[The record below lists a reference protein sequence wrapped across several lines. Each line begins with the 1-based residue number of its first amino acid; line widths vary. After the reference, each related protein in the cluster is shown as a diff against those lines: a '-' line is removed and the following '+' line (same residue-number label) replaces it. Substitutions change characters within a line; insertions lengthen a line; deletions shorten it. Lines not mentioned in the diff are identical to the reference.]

1 MNRSRMD
8 RDRDKMAERIL
19 HLTLEILFQLTGED
33 YILVKTSSERCLDP
47 VSEGWGR
54 PLSPITGPPPEPPI
68 HGDINDQKILELIYK
83 MIELLTGEV
92 PIRCQDV
99 SVYFSMEEW
108 EYLEGHKDQYK
119 DIMME
124 DPQPLTSPVLSSKRT
139 TPERCPHP
147 LLPQDCKQENPNV
160 PQDHQD
166 KDLTN
171 LNTETYVRGD
181 EQYKEEIPPDNH
193 PVLSSK
199 RTTPERCPHPLLPQ
213 DCNQENPNVPQD
225 HQGKD
230 LTHVNTTERSVR
242 GDEQC
247 KEAIPTDNS
256 TVLSSNKTTQERCP
270 HPLLPQDCK
279 REDLNVP
286 QDHQGKDLTHVNTTE
301 RSVRGDEQCKEAIP
315 TDNSTVLSSKK
326 TTQERCPRPLLLQ
339 DCKQEDA
346 NVPLDHQGKYLTHIH
361 TTERYVRGEEQ
372 CKEEIPTDN
381 STVLSSKKT
390 TPERCPHPLLPQDC
404 KQEDPNVPQDHQD
417 KDLPHINTT
426 ETYVR
431 GDEWCKEEIP
441 TDNSTAEKPSSSLPN
456 TLHCWNIS
464 KQKRL
469 SYKIPF
475 KLKVV
480 KFAKKHGNRAAE
492 RKFGRPPTEKMIREW
507 RKQEDQLKKMD
518 KTKRGFRGH
527 PAQWPQ
533 LELEMKSWVINH
545 RNCGFSVSSKMIIEE
560 AKRIATE
567 KGIEDFIGTESWYY
581 RFLKRSGL
589 HKGANTRIAQ
599 KMPEEYETETLS
611 FHKFVIDAMK
621 RHRFELSQIGN
632 MDEIPITFGVPSN
645 RTVDAKGVKISRKEE
660 THYTVVLA
668 CCADGTKLP
677 PMIIFKRKDMPKE
690 DIPRGIILHAHERG
704 WMDEDGMKVWIEKVW
719 SKRPGGLRKT
729 TALLVLDQYKAHT
742 SECTKKR
749 FKDVKTHLAVIPV
762 DVTNQL
768 QPLDVSI
775 NKPFKAFM
783 REKWNDWMAADHHD
797 LTPAE
802 QLKSPTI
809 PQVCKWVKTSWQSIK
824 DETVVRAFEK
834 CGISNALEGSEDNAL
849 CEDSEERDTSE
860 CEESFLNS
868 QTSDEEYVE
877 FPEN

>member
-1 MNRSRMD
+1 MD

-33 YILVKTSSERCLDP
+33 YILVKTSSERCQVP
-47 VSEGWGR
+47 VSAGWGR
-54 PLSPITGPPPEPPI
+54 PLSPITGPPPHPLI
-68 HGDINDQKILELIYK
+68 HEDINNQKILELIYK

-92 PIRCQDV
+92 SIRCEDV

-108 EYLEGHKDQYK
+108 KYLEGHQDLYK
-119 DIMME
+119 DVMME
-124 DPQPLTSPVLSSKRT
+124 VPQPLTSPVLSITRT

-147 LLPQDCKQENPNV
+147 LPPQNCNEEHSSV

-166 KDLTN
+166 KDLTDLN
-171 LNTETYVRGD
+171 NTETSVRGD
-181 EQYKEEIPPDNH
+181 EQYKEAIPPDNH

-199 RTTPERCPHPLLPQ
+199 RTTPER
-213 DCNQENPNVPQD
+213 
-225 HQGKD
+225 G
-230 LTHVNTTERSVR
+230 
-242 GDEQC
+242 
-247 KEAIPTDNS
+247 
-256 TVLSSNKTTQERCP
+256 P

-279 REDLNVP
+279 QEDLNVP
-286 QDHQGKDLTHVNTTE
+286 QDHQGKDLTHINTTE
-301 RSVRGDEQCKEAIP
+301 RSVRGEEQCKEEIP

-339 DCKQEDA
+339 ECKQEDA
-346 NVPLDHQGKYLTHIH
+346 NVPQDHQGKDLTHIH
-361 TTERYVRGEEQ
+361 TTERSVRGEEQ

-390 TPERCPHPLLPQDC
+390 PDRCPHPLLPQDC
-404 KQEDPNVPQDHQD
+404 KREDPNVPQDHQD
-417 KDLPHINTT
+417 KDLTHINTT

-431 GDEWCKEEIP
+431 RDEWCKEAIP
-441 TDNSTAEKPSSSLPN
+441 TDNCTAVKPSSSLPN
-456 TLHCWNIS
+456 TLHCWKIS

-480 KFAKKHGNRAAE
+480 KFAKQHGNRAAE
-492 RKFGRPPTEKMIREW
+492 RQFGRPPTEKMIREW
-507 RKQEDQLKKMD
+507 RKQENQLQKMD

-533 LELEMKSWVINH
+533 LELEMKSWVVNH
-545 RNCGFSVSSKMIIEE
+545 RNYGFSVSSKMIIEE

-567 KGIEDFIGTESWYY
+567 KGIEDFIGTDSWCY

-589 HKGANTRIAQ
+589 HKGTNNRITQ

-632 MDEIPITFGVPSN
+632 MDEVPITFGVPSN

-690 DIPRGIILHAHERG
+690 DIPRGIIVHAHERG

-729 TALLVLDQYKAHT
+729 TALLVLDQYKAHI

-749 FKDVKTHLAVIPV
+749 FKDVKTDLAIIPV

-834 CGISNALEGSEDNAL
+834 CGISNALEGSEDNVL
-849 CEDSEERDTSE
+849 HEDSEERDTSE
-860 CEESFLNS
+860 CEENFLNS
-868 QTSDEEYVE
+868 QTSDEEYLE
-877 FPEN
+877 FPDN